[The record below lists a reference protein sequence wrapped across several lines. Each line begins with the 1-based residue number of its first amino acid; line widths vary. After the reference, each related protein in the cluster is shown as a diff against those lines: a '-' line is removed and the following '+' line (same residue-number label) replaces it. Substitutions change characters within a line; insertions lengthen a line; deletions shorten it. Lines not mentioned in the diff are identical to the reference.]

1 MHPTIFLSLLMGVCL
16 GVAHSF
22 MESETEMLT
31 TAHLEKSSITAIPNL
46 LLLSVQNIAVLATLS
61 AFGIY
66 TPAVIGIGIMTS
78 NLQAHALSDSGGLNS
93 SPSWGSSPLDTRRR
107 RRAHPR
113 DISAATP
120 RTEDGSSYHVA
131 EVLIRKLEK
140 LGGQLTGKYP
150 RFESPGHLPNLAA
163 LGKENQKKDES
174 TDIESHNSFTNLND
188 KTPFPNSDLKS
199 RQNDNTFQTK
209 AASLVSRV

>member
-1 MHPTIFLSLLMGVCL
+1 MGVCL

-163 LGKENQKKDES
+163 L
-174 TDIESHNSFTNLND
+174 
-188 KTPFPNSDLKS
+188 DLKS